1 MVKINQRTIIALG
14 AILLSTVTIINS
26 GCNSANSNKHEKQL
40 ISFKHLNG
48 INYSEVARRQ
58 KNGLS
63 FNEYGYQL
71 EPQWKMKFV
80 SDDSVSIYSPTKKDF
95 INFPLTRGYDSIFN
109 AARSWL
115 KIKKMDKDSIVMEIL
130 QAKGD
135 SIDIMGSKVY
145 MLFYADDY
153 VKNVLH
159 TDTAT
164 LRHPSRKDTL
174 FVKSLAEKAN
184 SDIAKAFSARQ
195 PVQLISKSPLVKV
208 QQQHTKPDIMNKF
221 DASDDYLDPTF
232 DITINKAYADFYYS
246 FSVTVDDKGLMHYGK
261 PLIDFLGEEDAKN
274 NYIRVSKG
282 IMDSYFKLY
291 LKTLPGTTLGFPHAS
306 TISIHVQGLTTIG
319 VRKK

>member
-1 MVKINQRTIIALG
+1 MLSINNHIKYLSAALLLITVIAY
-14 AILLSTVTIINS
+14 S
-26 GCNSANSNKHEKQL
+26 GCKGPGKAKEKQL
-40 ISFKHLNG
+40 ISFKQFNG

-80 SDDSVSIYSPTKKDF
+80 TDDSVSVFSPTKNHF

-109 AARSWL
+109 TARSWF
-115 KIKKMDKDSIVMEIL
+115 KIKKMTRDSIVMEIL

-174 FVKSLAEKAN
+174 FVKELAVKAN
-184 SDIAKAFSARQ
+184 QNITKAFAARQ
-195 PVQLISKSPLVKV
+195 AVQLISKSPLVTVK
-208 QQQHTKPDIMNKF
+208 QWRTKPDIMNNF

-232 DITINKAYADFYYS
+232 DITINKAYQDFAYS
-246 FSVTVDDKGLMHYGK
+246 FSVYVDTKGQMYYRI
-261 PLIDFLGEEDAKN
+261 PLIDFMGDEDAKKF
-274 NYIRVSKG
+274 YIRTSQN
-282 IMDSYFKLY
+282 IMNSY
-291 LKTLPGTTLGFPHAS
+291 LKYYLQTIPGSTLGFVHTS
-306 TISIHVQGLTTIG
+306 TISLHVYGKTAP
-319 VRKK
+319 VANKK